1 MSAAPNLLD
10 AYLRAILKCDPNAT
24 ATRLV
29 RHIQT
34 TATATSESMIRE
46 DDARRIVVRAAR
58 GDLFQFLHTLYA
70 HVPPPLESKTKSSVG
85 VSTATT
91 TGRNAEKRKRVESND
106 DSSQRSVRQKNDDA
120 VAAELTGQIDR
131 FQAPSFTRMI
141 GGPDVLAVMRSYLT
155 QREDALV
162 RTVSDEFSDGY
173 VYQASSVT
181 LNMSDASRESS
192 LDTLKV
198 LVHRYP
204 GLRCLRIEE
213 LDRKS
218 VV

>member
-10 AYLRAILKCDPNAT
+10 AYLRGILKCDPNAT
-24 ATRLV
+24 ATRLL

-34 TATATSESMIRE
+34 TATATATATSESMISE

-70 HVPPPLESKTKSSVG
+70 HVPPPLESKTKSSGG

-162 RTVSDEFSDGY
+162 RTVSDEFSDG
-173 VYQASSVT
+173 
-181 LNMSDASRESS
+181 
-192 LDTLKV
+192 
-198 LVHRYP
+198 
-204 GLRCLRIEE
+204 
-213 LDRKS
+213 
-218 VV
+218 